1 MKNLKFLLAL
11 VLVATLFSCT
21 ENSRVRK
28 WGGDGTLELPKG
40 QKLVNLTWKGDQ
52 LWYLTRPMTE
62 RDSVETYT
70 FHEESS
76 FGIIEGT
83 YRVIESR

>member
-1 MKNLKFLLAL
+1 MKNLKLLFVL
-11 VLVATLFSCT
+11 VLAVTLFSCT

-28 WGGDGTLELPKG
+28 WGGNGTLELPKG

>member
-1 MKNLKFLLAL
+1 MKNLKL
-11 VLVATLFSCT
+11 VLVLVIVVTLFSCT

-28 WGGDGTLELPKG
+28 WGGDGTLELPMG

-52 LWYLTRPMTE
+52 LWYLTRPMTAN
-62 RDSVETYT
+62 DSVETYT

-83 YRVIESR
+83 YKVIESR

>member
-1 MKNLKFLLAL
+1 MKNLKLLFVL
-11 VLVATLFSCT
+11 VLVVTLFSCT

-52 LWYLTRPMTE
+52 LWYLTRPMTAN
-62 RDSVETYT
+62 DSVETYT